1 MRSLNLNYLK
11 EISLKLIQGTTLKKI
26 GEFQGK
32 QALFARQTPEILES
46 LKQVAQIESSESSNR
61 IEGVTARP
69 GRVKALVMESTEPQD
84 RPEQEIA
91 GYRDAL
97 ELVHESA
104 EYMAFSRM
112 SIKQMHSTM
121 YRYMPD
127 TGGQWKT
134 RDNKI
139 IEITDKG
146 HEVRFEPVSAKKT
159 PEAVETLA
167 RNFDQA
173 INQHQQEPLIVIPL
187 AILDFL
193 CMRQY
198 SRSSRQVFSVD
209 RWACVGDAAV
219 FSDPFYAPAVDLI
232 ALGNL
237 FTAEMIRL
245 DLEGKLTPGLVRHY
259 DQSVLSFVGDLGP
272 TQQAEERPFG
282 IKEAIE
288 I

>member
-1 MRSLNLNYLK
+1 
-11 EISLKLIQGTTLKKI
+11 
-26 GEFQGK
+26 
-32 QALFARQTPEILES
+32 
-46 LKQVAQIESSESSNR
+46 
-61 IEGVTARP
+61 
-69 GRVKALVMESTEPQD
+69 MESTEPQD

-193 CMRQY
+193 CIHPFTDGNGRV
-198 SRSSRQVFSVD
+198 SRLLTLLLLYHFNYQVGRYISLERIIEESKTTYYQTLKQSSQGWHDGKHDPHPWMNYFWGVLLRAYQEFEDRVGEIRTKRLSKTEQV
-209 RWACVGDAAV
+209 RMAV
-219 FSDPFYAPAVDLI
+219 ERRIGLFAISDIESDCPKVSRD
-232 ALGNL
+232 
-237 FTAEMIRL
+237 MIRIVL
-245 DLEGKLTPGLVRHY
+245 RDLRDEGVIVVRGLGRGAKWIRVAERKPVETP
-259 DQSVLSFVGDLGP
+259 
-272 TQQAEERPFG
+272 
-282 IKEAIE
+282 
-288 I
+288 